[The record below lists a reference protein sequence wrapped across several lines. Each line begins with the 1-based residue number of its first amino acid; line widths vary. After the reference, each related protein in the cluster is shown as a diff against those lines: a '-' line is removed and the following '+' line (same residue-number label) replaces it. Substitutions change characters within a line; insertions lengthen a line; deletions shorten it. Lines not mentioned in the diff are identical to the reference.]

1 MTFHEHTAGVTAVSF
16 TSNGQ
21 VILSSSLDGTVRAFD
36 LNRFVSWNNLVYSQ
50 KRIHYLSYQILC
62 EVSRTCLAG

>member
-1 MTFHEHTAGVTAVSF
+1 MTFHEHTAGVTGVSF

-36 LNRFVSWNNLVYSQ
+36 LNRFVCCFKLAQLNVPAN
-50 KRIHYLSYQILC
+50 LSYRLYNIL
-62 EVSRTCLAG
+62 VTS

>member
-1 MTFHEHTAGVTAVSF
+1 VTFHEHTAGVTGVSF

-36 LNRFVSWNNLVYSQ
+36 LNRFVY
-50 KRIHYLSYQILC
+50 
-62 EVSRTCLAG
+62 

>member
-1 MTFHEHTAGVTAVSF
+1 MTFHEHTAGVTGVSF

-36 LNRFVSWNNLVYSQ
+36 LNRFVY
-50 KRIHYLSYQILC
+50 
-62 EVSRTCLAG
+62 